1 MLVSGREWREVER
14 NLGEWNGI
22 GGSEV
27 VWIRRKWS
35 GGELSR
41 GKWREGVVRGV
52 ECGEKRSGC

>member
-35 GGELSR
+35 GGELS
-41 GKWREGVVRGV
+41 
-52 ECGEKRSGC
+52 